1 MGNSLRVITKLT
13 YASID
18 DFINNA
24 QPLTEEGYDYSGPL
38 AELKKGRDNL
48 QGAANRGG
56 QSTQS
61 ALNISNRDTGVQ
73 QGYQAQGDKVANSEV
88 NTNGGLSPLVAKQL
102 ANEQG
107 MIGKSYA
114 DASRAA
120 DRGLSM
126 RGMGVAPSGLTASIR
141 NTGINN
147 SGQAQTGAVGNAFGT
162 QNQLNNNVMNYD
174 VGQQQLY
181 DPLRALHTANEGVSA
196 TTGAAGT
203 LNKAGSMLGDIG
215 TGVGTLLGAASG
227 LKGLGGFSGIG
238 KSVMGGQ

>member
-1 MGNSLRVITKLT
+1 VGNSLRVITKLT

-24 QPLTEEGYDYSGPL
+24 QPLTEEGYDYSGPI
-38 AELKKGRDNL
+38 AELKKGRNNL

-73 QGYQAQGDKVANSEV
+73 QGYQAQGDKIANSEI
-88 NTNGGLSPLVAKQL
+88 NTNGGLSPLVSKQL

-107 MIGKSYA
+107 MIGKTYA

-120 DRGLSM
+120 DRGLAM
-126 RGMGVAPSGLTASIR
+126 RGMGVAPSGMSASIR

-147 SGQAQTGAVGNAFGT
+147 AGQAQTGAVGNAFGL
-162 QNQLNNNVMNYD
+162 QNQLNNGVLNYD

-181 DPLRALHTANEGVSA
+181 DPLRALHTANEGVEA
-196 TTGAAGT
+196 TTQAGSA
-203 LNKAGSMLGDIG
+203 LNKAGSVLGDVGSGIG
-215 TGVGTLLGAASG
+215 SLMGMATGLS
-227 LKGLGGFSGIG
+227 GLGGISKLPG
-238 KSVMGGQ
+238 KVWG